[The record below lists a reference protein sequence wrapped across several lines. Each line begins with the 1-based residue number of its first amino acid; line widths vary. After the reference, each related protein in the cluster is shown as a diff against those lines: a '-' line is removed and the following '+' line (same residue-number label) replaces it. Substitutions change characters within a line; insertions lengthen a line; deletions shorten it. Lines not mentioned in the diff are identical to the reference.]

1 MIDLHISG
9 ATEEYPVD
17 FTVDG
22 ETKTV
27 DSVCKDI
34 HFSLEENKEYRVYFE
49 QKTPKYLPRG
59 VEILLEILF
68 LPLRGLFNVITFN
81 VKPDWEKDISAFS
94 VSGYFDVKP
103 KENTDLSFRLKPGKY
118 YGKAF
123 SRPDLVFSSET
134 EVRQTAVPAP
144 EAIFS
149 GHGKYLKNISS
160 VGLLFFALFIYLLSV
175 AVGKENPAAIIC
187 VSAVL
192 VFGVILLGYLIFGSF
207 KKRKTLLAALRE
219 CGEDS

>member
-9 ATEEYPVD
+9 VTEEYSVD
-17 FTVDG
+17 FTVGG

-27 DSVCKDI
+27 DSVRKDI

-81 VKPDWEKDISAFS
+81 VKPDWEKDVSAFR

-103 KENTDLSFRLKPGKY
+103 KENTDLSFRLKPGEY
-118 YGKAF
+118 DGKSF
-123 SRPDLVFSSET
+123 SRPELVFSSET
-134 EVRQTAVPAP
+134 EVRQAAIPAP
-144 EAIFS
+144 EEIFS
-149 GHGKYLKNISS
+149 GHGRYLKNILS
-160 VGLLFFALFIYLLSV
+160 VGLLFFALFIYLLAV
-175 AVGKENPAAIIC
+175 AVDNAIPAAIIC

-192 VFGVILLGYLIFGSF
+192 LFGTILLGYSIFRSF

-219 CGEDS
+219 FGEG